1 MKPTTI
7 ASLQKCKQD
16 KKRFATITAY
26 DYSFAKLFADEGIN
40 VMLVGDSLGMTV
52 QGHDSTLPVTVAD
65 IAYHTAAVRRGAPN
79 CLLLADLPFMAY
91 ATPEQAFENAATV
104 MRAGA
109 NMVKIEGGEWLVE
122 TVQMLTERAV
132 PVCGHLG
139 LTPQSVNIFGGYKV
153 QGRGDE
159 AGDRLLSDA
168 LALEAAGAQLLVL
181 ECVPVELAK
190 RITEALAIPVIGIGA
205 GNVTDGQI
213 LVMHDAF
220 GITGGHIP
228 KFAKNFLAE
237 TGDIRAAVRQ
247 YMAEVESGVY
257 PGEEHSF
264 PLRSDVVL
272 IIETLP
278 LLRQQI
284 RRLRM
289 EGKRVALVPT
299 MGNLHDGHMKLVD
312 EAKARADVV
321 VVSIFV
327 NPMQFD
333 RPEDLAR
340 YPRTLQEDCEK
351 LNKRKVDLV
360 FAPSVKE
367 IYPNGTETHTYV
379 DVPGL
384 STMLEGASRPG
395 HFRGVSTIVSKLF
408 NLVQPDIACFGEK
421 DFQQLAL
428 IRKMVADMGFDI
440 EIVGVPIM
448 RAKDGLALSSRN
460 GYLTAEQRKI
470 APGLYKVLSSIADK
484 LQAGERDLDEI
495 IAIAGQELNEKGFRS
510 DDIQIRDAD
519 TLLEISENSKRAVI
533 LVAAWLGDARLIDNK
548 LVELA

>member
-1 MKPTTI
+1 M
-7 ASLQKCKQD
+7 
-16 KKRFATITAY
+16 
-26 DYSFAKLFADEGIN
+26 
-40 VMLVGDSLGMTV
+40 
-52 QGHDSTLPVTVAD
+52 
-65 IAYHTAAVRRGAPN
+65 
-79 CLLLADLPFMAY
+79 
-91 ATPEQAFENAATV
+91 
-104 MRAGA
+104 
-109 NMVKIEGGEWLVE
+109 
-122 TVQMLTERAV
+122 
-132 PVCGHLG
+132 
-139 LTPQSVNIFGGYKV
+139 
-153 QGRGDE
+153 
-159 AGDRLLSDA
+159 
-168 LALEAAGAQLLVL
+168 
-181 ECVPVELAK
+181 
-190 RITEALAIPVIGIGA
+190 
-205 GNVTDGQI
+205 
-213 LVMHDAF
+213 
-220 GITGGHIP
+220 
-228 KFAKNFLAE
+228 
-237 TGDIRAAVRQ
+237 
-247 YMAEVESGVY
+247 
-257 PGEEHSF
+257 
-264 PLRSDVVL
+264 L

-440 EIVGVPIM
+440 EIIGVPIM

-470 APGLYKVLSSIADK
+470 APALYKVLSSIADK

-495 IAIAGQELNEKGFRS
+495 ITIAGQELNEKGFRA

-519 TLLEISENSKRAVI
+519 TLLEVSETSKRAVI

-548 LVELA
+548 MVELA

>member
-1 MKPTTI
+1 M
-7 ASLQKCKQD
+7 
-16 KKRFATITAY
+16 
-26 DYSFAKLFADEGIN
+26 
-40 VMLVGDSLGMTV
+40 
-52 QGHDSTLPVTVAD
+52 
-65 IAYHTAAVRRGAPN
+65 
-79 CLLLADLPFMAY
+79 
-91 ATPEQAFENAATV
+91 
-104 MRAGA
+104 
-109 NMVKIEGGEWLVE
+109 
-122 TVQMLTERAV
+122 
-132 PVCGHLG
+132 
-139 LTPQSVNIFGGYKV
+139 
-153 QGRGDE
+153 
-159 AGDRLLSDA
+159 
-168 LALEAAGAQLLVL
+168 
-181 ECVPVELAK
+181 
-190 RITEALAIPVIGIGA
+190 
-205 GNVTDGQI
+205 
-213 LVMHDAF
+213 
-220 GITGGHIP
+220 
-228 KFAKNFLAE
+228 
-237 TGDIRAAVRQ
+237 
-247 YMAEVESGVY
+247 
-257 PGEEHSF
+257 
-264 PLRSDVVL
+264 RSDVVL

-440 EIVGVPIM
+440 EIIGVPIM

-495 IAIAGQELNEKGFRS
+495 IAIAGQELNEKGFRA

-519 TLLEISENSKRAVI
+519 TLLEVSENSKRAVI

>member
-1 MKPTTI
+1 M
-7 ASLQKCKQD
+7 
-16 KKRFATITAY
+16 
-26 DYSFAKLFADEGIN
+26 
-40 VMLVGDSLGMTV
+40 
-52 QGHDSTLPVTVAD
+52 
-65 IAYHTAAVRRGAPN
+65 
-79 CLLLADLPFMAY
+79 
-91 ATPEQAFENAATV
+91 
-104 MRAGA
+104 
-109 NMVKIEGGEWLVE
+109 
-122 TVQMLTERAV
+122 
-132 PVCGHLG
+132 
-139 LTPQSVNIFGGYKV
+139 
-153 QGRGDE
+153 
-159 AGDRLLSDA
+159 
-168 LALEAAGAQLLVL
+168 
-181 ECVPVELAK
+181 
-190 RITEALAIPVIGIGA
+190 
-205 GNVTDGQI
+205 
-213 LVMHDAF
+213 
-220 GITGGHIP
+220 
-228 KFAKNFLAE
+228 
-237 TGDIRAAVRQ
+237 
-247 YMAEVESGVY
+247 
-257 PGEEHSF
+257 
-264 PLRSDVVL
+264 
-272 IIETLP
+272 P

-299 MGNLHDGHMKLVD
+299 MGNLHNGHMKLVD

-495 IAIAGQELNEKGFRS
+495 ITIAGQELNEKGFRA

-519 TLLEISENSKRAVI
+519 TLLEVSETSKRAVI

-548 LVELA
+548 MVELA

>member
-1 MKPTTI
+1 M
-7 ASLQKCKQD
+7 
-16 KKRFATITAY
+16 
-26 DYSFAKLFADEGIN
+26 
-40 VMLVGDSLGMTV
+40 
-52 QGHDSTLPVTVAD
+52 
-65 IAYHTAAVRRGAPN
+65 
-79 CLLLADLPFMAY
+79 
-91 ATPEQAFENAATV
+91 
-104 MRAGA
+104 
-109 NMVKIEGGEWLVE
+109 
-122 TVQMLTERAV
+122 
-132 PVCGHLG
+132 
-139 LTPQSVNIFGGYKV
+139 
-153 QGRGDE
+153 
-159 AGDRLLSDA
+159 
-168 LALEAAGAQLLVL
+168 
-181 ECVPVELAK
+181 
-190 RITEALAIPVIGIGA
+190 
-205 GNVTDGQI
+205 
-213 LVMHDAF
+213 
-220 GITGGHIP
+220 
-228 KFAKNFLAE
+228 
-237 TGDIRAAVRQ
+237 
-247 YMAEVESGVY
+247 
-257 PGEEHSF
+257 
-264 PLRSDVVL
+264 L

-367 IYPNGTETHTYV
+367 IYPNGTEIHTYV

-495 IAIAGQELNEKGFRS
+495 ITIAGQELNEKGFRA
-510 DDIQIRDAD
+510 DDIQIRDAE
-519 TLLEISENSKRAVI
+519 TLLEVSETSKRAVI

-548 LVELA
+548 MVELA

>member
-1 MKPTTI
+1 M
-7 ASLQKCKQD
+7 
-16 KKRFATITAY
+16 
-26 DYSFAKLFADEGIN
+26 
-40 VMLVGDSLGMTV
+40 
-52 QGHDSTLPVTVAD
+52 
-65 IAYHTAAVRRGAPN
+65 
-79 CLLLADLPFMAY
+79 
-91 ATPEQAFENAATV
+91 
-104 MRAGA
+104 
-109 NMVKIEGGEWLVE
+109 
-122 TVQMLTERAV
+122 
-132 PVCGHLG
+132 
-139 LTPQSVNIFGGYKV
+139 
-153 QGRGDE
+153 
-159 AGDRLLSDA
+159 
-168 LALEAAGAQLLVL
+168 
-181 ECVPVELAK
+181 
-190 RITEALAIPVIGIGA
+190 
-205 GNVTDGQI
+205 
-213 LVMHDAF
+213 
-220 GITGGHIP
+220 
-228 KFAKNFLAE
+228 
-237 TGDIRAAVRQ
+237 
-247 YMAEVESGVY
+247 
-257 PGEEHSF
+257 
-264 PLRSDVVL
+264 L

-495 IAIAGQELNEKGFRS
+495 ITIAVKELYENGFRA

-519 TLLEISENSKRAVI
+519 TLLEVSENSKRAVI

-548 LVELA
+548 IVELV

>member
-1 MKPTTI
+1 M
-7 ASLQKCKQD
+7 
-16 KKRFATITAY
+16 
-26 DYSFAKLFADEGIN
+26 
-40 VMLVGDSLGMTV
+40 
-52 QGHDSTLPVTVAD
+52 
-65 IAYHTAAVRRGAPN
+65 
-79 CLLLADLPFMAY
+79 
-91 ATPEQAFENAATV
+91 
-104 MRAGA
+104 
-109 NMVKIEGGEWLVE
+109 
-122 TVQMLTERAV
+122 
-132 PVCGHLG
+132 
-139 LTPQSVNIFGGYKV
+139 
-153 QGRGDE
+153 
-159 AGDRLLSDA
+159 
-168 LALEAAGAQLLVL
+168 
-181 ECVPVELAK
+181 
-190 RITEALAIPVIGIGA
+190 
-205 GNVTDGQI
+205 
-213 LVMHDAF
+213 
-220 GITGGHIP
+220 
-228 KFAKNFLAE
+228 
-237 TGDIRAAVRQ
+237 
-247 YMAEVESGVY
+247 
-257 PGEEHSF
+257 
-264 PLRSDVVL
+264 L

-495 IAIAGQELNEKGFRS
+495 IAIAGQELNEKGFRA

-519 TLLEISENSKRAVI
+519 TLLEVSETSKRAVI

-548 LVELA
+548 I

>member
-1 MKPTTI
+1 M
-7 ASLQKCKQD
+7 
-16 KKRFATITAY
+16 
-26 DYSFAKLFADEGIN
+26 
-40 VMLVGDSLGMTV
+40 
-52 QGHDSTLPVTVAD
+52 
-65 IAYHTAAVRRGAPN
+65 
-79 CLLLADLPFMAY
+79 
-91 ATPEQAFENAATV
+91 
-104 MRAGA
+104 
-109 NMVKIEGGEWLVE
+109 
-122 TVQMLTERAV
+122 
-132 PVCGHLG
+132 
-139 LTPQSVNIFGGYKV
+139 
-153 QGRGDE
+153 
-159 AGDRLLSDA
+159 
-168 LALEAAGAQLLVL
+168 
-181 ECVPVELAK
+181 
-190 RITEALAIPVIGIGA
+190 
-205 GNVTDGQI
+205 
-213 LVMHDAF
+213 
-220 GITGGHIP
+220 
-228 KFAKNFLAE
+228 
-237 TGDIRAAVRQ
+237 
-247 YMAEVESGVY
+247 
-257 PGEEHSF
+257 
-264 PLRSDVVL
+264 L

-484 LQAGERDLDEI
+484 LQAGEQDLDEI
-495 IAIAGQELNEKGFRS
+495 IAIAGQELNEKGFRA

-519 TLLEISENSKRAVI
+519 TLLEVSETSKRAVI

-548 LVELA
+548 MVELA

>member
-1 MKPTTI
+1 M
-7 ASLQKCKQD
+7 
-16 KKRFATITAY
+16 
-26 DYSFAKLFADEGIN
+26 
-40 VMLVGDSLGMTV
+40 
-52 QGHDSTLPVTVAD
+52 
-65 IAYHTAAVRRGAPN
+65 
-79 CLLLADLPFMAY
+79 
-91 ATPEQAFENAATV
+91 
-104 MRAGA
+104 
-109 NMVKIEGGEWLVE
+109 
-122 TVQMLTERAV
+122 
-132 PVCGHLG
+132 
-139 LTPQSVNIFGGYKV
+139 
-153 QGRGDE
+153 
-159 AGDRLLSDA
+159 
-168 LALEAAGAQLLVL
+168 
-181 ECVPVELAK
+181 
-190 RITEALAIPVIGIGA
+190 
-205 GNVTDGQI
+205 
-213 LVMHDAF
+213 
-220 GITGGHIP
+220 
-228 KFAKNFLAE
+228 
-237 TGDIRAAVRQ
+237 
-247 YMAEVESGVY
+247 
-257 PGEEHSF
+257 
-264 PLRSDVVL
+264 L

-440 EIVGVPIM
+440 EIIGVPIM

-495 IAIAGQELNEKGFRS
+495 IAIAGQELNEKGFRA

-519 TLLEISENSKRAVI
+519 TLLEVSENSKRAVI

-548 LVELA
+548 MV

>member
-1 MKPTTI
+1 M
-7 ASLQKCKQD
+7 
-16 KKRFATITAY
+16 
-26 DYSFAKLFADEGIN
+26 
-40 VMLVGDSLGMTV
+40 
-52 QGHDSTLPVTVAD
+52 
-65 IAYHTAAVRRGAPN
+65 
-79 CLLLADLPFMAY
+79 
-91 ATPEQAFENAATV
+91 
-104 MRAGA
+104 
-109 NMVKIEGGEWLVE
+109 
-122 TVQMLTERAV
+122 
-132 PVCGHLG
+132 
-139 LTPQSVNIFGGYKV
+139 
-153 QGRGDE
+153 
-159 AGDRLLSDA
+159 
-168 LALEAAGAQLLVL
+168 
-181 ECVPVELAK
+181 
-190 RITEALAIPVIGIGA
+190 
-205 GNVTDGQI
+205 
-213 LVMHDAF
+213 
-220 GITGGHIP
+220 
-228 KFAKNFLAE
+228 
-237 TGDIRAAVRQ
+237 
-247 YMAEVESGVY
+247 
-257 PGEEHSF
+257 
-264 PLRSDVVL
+264 L

-367 IYPNGTETHTYV
+367 IYPNGTETHTSV

-440 EIVGVPIM
+440 EIIGVPIM

-470 APGLYKVLSSIADK
+470 APALYKVLSSIADK

-495 IAIAGQELNEKGFRS
+495 IAIAGQELNEKGFRA

-519 TLLEISENSKRAVI
+519 TLLEVSENSKRAVI

-548 LVELA
+548 MVELA

>member
-1 MKPTTI
+1 M
-7 ASLQKCKQD
+7 
-16 KKRFATITAY
+16 
-26 DYSFAKLFADEGIN
+26 
-40 VMLVGDSLGMTV
+40 
-52 QGHDSTLPVTVAD
+52 
-65 IAYHTAAVRRGAPN
+65 
-79 CLLLADLPFMAY
+79 
-91 ATPEQAFENAATV
+91 
-104 MRAGA
+104 
-109 NMVKIEGGEWLVE
+109 
-122 TVQMLTERAV
+122 
-132 PVCGHLG
+132 
-139 LTPQSVNIFGGYKV
+139 
-153 QGRGDE
+153 
-159 AGDRLLSDA
+159 
-168 LALEAAGAQLLVL
+168 
-181 ECVPVELAK
+181 
-190 RITEALAIPVIGIGA
+190 
-205 GNVTDGQI
+205 
-213 LVMHDAF
+213 
-220 GITGGHIP
+220 
-228 KFAKNFLAE
+228 
-237 TGDIRAAVRQ
+237 
-247 YMAEVESGVY
+247 
-257 PGEEHSF
+257 
-264 PLRSDVVL
+264 L

-440 EIVGVPIM
+440 ELVGVPIM

-495 IAIAGQELNEKGFRS
+495 IAIAGQELNEKGFRA

-519 TLLEISENSKRAVI
+519 TLLEVSENSKRAVI

>member
-1 MKPTTI
+1 M
-7 ASLQKCKQD
+7 
-16 KKRFATITAY
+16 
-26 DYSFAKLFADEGIN
+26 
-40 VMLVGDSLGMTV
+40 
-52 QGHDSTLPVTVAD
+52 
-65 IAYHTAAVRRGAPN
+65 
-79 CLLLADLPFMAY
+79 
-91 ATPEQAFENAATV
+91 
-104 MRAGA
+104 
-109 NMVKIEGGEWLVE
+109 
-122 TVQMLTERAV
+122 
-132 PVCGHLG
+132 
-139 LTPQSVNIFGGYKV
+139 
-153 QGRGDE
+153 
-159 AGDRLLSDA
+159 
-168 LALEAAGAQLLVL
+168 
-181 ECVPVELAK
+181 
-190 RITEALAIPVIGIGA
+190 
-205 GNVTDGQI
+205 
-213 LVMHDAF
+213 
-220 GITGGHIP
+220 
-228 KFAKNFLAE
+228 
-237 TGDIRAAVRQ
+237 
-247 YMAEVESGVY
+247 
-257 PGEEHSF
+257 
-264 PLRSDVVL
+264 L

-408 NLVQPDIACFGEK
+408 NLVQPDIVCFGEK

-440 EIVGVPIM
+440 EIIGVPIM

-495 IAIAGQELNEKGFRS
+495 IAIAGQELNEKGFRA

-519 TLLEISENSKRAVI
+519 TLLEVSENSKRAVI

-548 LVELA
+548 MVELA

>member
-1 MKPTTI
+1 M
-7 ASLQKCKQD
+7 
-16 KKRFATITAY
+16 
-26 DYSFAKLFADEGIN
+26 
-40 VMLVGDSLGMTV
+40 
-52 QGHDSTLPVTVAD
+52 
-65 IAYHTAAVRRGAPN
+65 
-79 CLLLADLPFMAY
+79 
-91 ATPEQAFENAATV
+91 
-104 MRAGA
+104 
-109 NMVKIEGGEWLVE
+109 
-122 TVQMLTERAV
+122 
-132 PVCGHLG
+132 
-139 LTPQSVNIFGGYKV
+139 
-153 QGRGDE
+153 
-159 AGDRLLSDA
+159 
-168 LALEAAGAQLLVL
+168 
-181 ECVPVELAK
+181 
-190 RITEALAIPVIGIGA
+190 
-205 GNVTDGQI
+205 
-213 LVMHDAF
+213 
-220 GITGGHIP
+220 
-228 KFAKNFLAE
+228 
-237 TGDIRAAVRQ
+237 
-247 YMAEVESGVY
+247 
-257 PGEEHSF
+257 
-264 PLRSDVVL
+264 L

-519 TLLEISENSKRAVI
+519 TLLEIAENSKRAVI

-548 LVELA
+548 MVELA

>member
-1 MKPTTI
+1 M
-7 ASLQKCKQD
+7 
-16 KKRFATITAY
+16 
-26 DYSFAKLFADEGIN
+26 
-40 VMLVGDSLGMTV
+40 
-52 QGHDSTLPVTVAD
+52 
-65 IAYHTAAVRRGAPN
+65 
-79 CLLLADLPFMAY
+79 
-91 ATPEQAFENAATV
+91 
-104 MRAGA
+104 
-109 NMVKIEGGEWLVE
+109 
-122 TVQMLTERAV
+122 
-132 PVCGHLG
+132 
-139 LTPQSVNIFGGYKV
+139 
-153 QGRGDE
+153 
-159 AGDRLLSDA
+159 
-168 LALEAAGAQLLVL
+168 
-181 ECVPVELAK
+181 
-190 RITEALAIPVIGIGA
+190 
-205 GNVTDGQI
+205 
-213 LVMHDAF
+213 
-220 GITGGHIP
+220 
-228 KFAKNFLAE
+228 
-237 TGDIRAAVRQ
+237 
-247 YMAEVESGVY
+247 
-257 PGEEHSF
+257 
-264 PLRSDVVL
+264 L

-460 GYLTAEQRKI
+460 GYLTAEQRTI

-548 LVELA
+548 MVELA

>member
-1 MKPTTI
+1 M
-7 ASLQKCKQD
+7 
-16 KKRFATITAY
+16 
-26 DYSFAKLFADEGIN
+26 
-40 VMLVGDSLGMTV
+40 
-52 QGHDSTLPVTVAD
+52 
-65 IAYHTAAVRRGAPN
+65 
-79 CLLLADLPFMAY
+79 
-91 ATPEQAFENAATV
+91 
-104 MRAGA
+104 
-109 NMVKIEGGEWLVE
+109 
-122 TVQMLTERAV
+122 
-132 PVCGHLG
+132 
-139 LTPQSVNIFGGYKV
+139 
-153 QGRGDE
+153 
-159 AGDRLLSDA
+159 
-168 LALEAAGAQLLVL
+168 
-181 ECVPVELAK
+181 
-190 RITEALAIPVIGIGA
+190 
-205 GNVTDGQI
+205 
-213 LVMHDAF
+213 
-220 GITGGHIP
+220 
-228 KFAKNFLAE
+228 
-237 TGDIRAAVRQ
+237 
-247 YMAEVESGVY
+247 
-257 PGEEHSF
+257 
-264 PLRSDVVL
+264 L

-495 IAIAGQELNEKGFRS
+495 IAIAGQELSEKGFRA

-519 TLLEISENSKRAVI
+519 TLLEVSETSKRAVI

-548 LVELA
+548 IVELA

>member
-1 MKPTTI
+1 M
-7 ASLQKCKQD
+7 
-16 KKRFATITAY
+16 
-26 DYSFAKLFADEGIN
+26 
-40 VMLVGDSLGMTV
+40 
-52 QGHDSTLPVTVAD
+52 
-65 IAYHTAAVRRGAPN
+65 
-79 CLLLADLPFMAY
+79 
-91 ATPEQAFENAATV
+91 
-104 MRAGA
+104 
-109 NMVKIEGGEWLVE
+109 
-122 TVQMLTERAV
+122 
-132 PVCGHLG
+132 
-139 LTPQSVNIFGGYKV
+139 
-153 QGRGDE
+153 
-159 AGDRLLSDA
+159 
-168 LALEAAGAQLLVL
+168 
-181 ECVPVELAK
+181 
-190 RITEALAIPVIGIGA
+190 
-205 GNVTDGQI
+205 
-213 LVMHDAF
+213 
-220 GITGGHIP
+220 
-228 KFAKNFLAE
+228 
-237 TGDIRAAVRQ
+237 
-247 YMAEVESGVY
+247 
-257 PGEEHSF
+257 
-264 PLRSDVVL
+264 L

-470 APGLYKVLSSIADK
+470 APGLYKILSSIADK

-495 IAIAGQELNEKGFRS
+495 IAIAGQELNEKGFRA

-519 TLLEISENSKRAVI
+519 TLLEVSETSKRAVI

-548 LVELA
+548 MVELA

>member
-1 MKPTTI
+1 M
-7 ASLQKCKQD
+7 
-16 KKRFATITAY
+16 
-26 DYSFAKLFADEGIN
+26 
-40 VMLVGDSLGMTV
+40 
-52 QGHDSTLPVTVAD
+52 
-65 IAYHTAAVRRGAPN
+65 
-79 CLLLADLPFMAY
+79 
-91 ATPEQAFENAATV
+91 
-104 MRAGA
+104 
-109 NMVKIEGGEWLVE
+109 
-122 TVQMLTERAV
+122 
-132 PVCGHLG
+132 
-139 LTPQSVNIFGGYKV
+139 
-153 QGRGDE
+153 
-159 AGDRLLSDA
+159 
-168 LALEAAGAQLLVL
+168 
-181 ECVPVELAK
+181 
-190 RITEALAIPVIGIGA
+190 
-205 GNVTDGQI
+205 
-213 LVMHDAF
+213 
-220 GITGGHIP
+220 
-228 KFAKNFLAE
+228 
-237 TGDIRAAVRQ
+237 
-247 YMAEVESGVY
+247 
-257 PGEEHSF
+257 
-264 PLRSDVVL
+264 L

-495 IAIAGQELNEKGFRS
+495 ITIAGQELNEKGFRA

-519 TLLEISENSKRAVI
+519 TLLEVSETSKRAVI
-533 LVAAWLGDARLIDNK
+533 LVAAWLGDARLLDNK
-548 LVELA
+548 MVELA

>member
-1 MKPTTI
+1 M
-7 ASLQKCKQD
+7 
-16 KKRFATITAY
+16 
-26 DYSFAKLFADEGIN
+26 
-40 VMLVGDSLGMTV
+40 
-52 QGHDSTLPVTVAD
+52 
-65 IAYHTAAVRRGAPN
+65 
-79 CLLLADLPFMAY
+79 
-91 ATPEQAFENAATV
+91 
-104 MRAGA
+104 
-109 NMVKIEGGEWLVE
+109 
-122 TVQMLTERAV
+122 
-132 PVCGHLG
+132 
-139 LTPQSVNIFGGYKV
+139 
-153 QGRGDE
+153 
-159 AGDRLLSDA
+159 
-168 LALEAAGAQLLVL
+168 
-181 ECVPVELAK
+181 
-190 RITEALAIPVIGIGA
+190 
-205 GNVTDGQI
+205 
-213 LVMHDAF
+213 
-220 GITGGHIP
+220 
-228 KFAKNFLAE
+228 
-237 TGDIRAAVRQ
+237 
-247 YMAEVESGVY
+247 
-257 PGEEHSF
+257 
-264 PLRSDVVL
+264 L
-272 IIETLP
+272 IIEPLP

-299 MGNLHDGHMKLVD
+299 MGNLHNGHMKLVD

-495 IAIAGQELNEKGFRS
+495 ITIAGQELNEKGFRA

-519 TLLEISENSKRAVI
+519 TLLEVSETSKRAVI

-548 LVELA
+548 MVELA

>member
-1 MKPTTI
+1 M
-7 ASLQKCKQD
+7 
-16 KKRFATITAY
+16 
-26 DYSFAKLFADEGIN
+26 
-40 VMLVGDSLGMTV
+40 
-52 QGHDSTLPVTVAD
+52 
-65 IAYHTAAVRRGAPN
+65 
-79 CLLLADLPFMAY
+79 
-91 ATPEQAFENAATV
+91 
-104 MRAGA
+104 
-109 NMVKIEGGEWLVE
+109 
-122 TVQMLTERAV
+122 
-132 PVCGHLG
+132 
-139 LTPQSVNIFGGYKV
+139 
-153 QGRGDE
+153 
-159 AGDRLLSDA
+159 
-168 LALEAAGAQLLVL
+168 
-181 ECVPVELAK
+181 
-190 RITEALAIPVIGIGA
+190 
-205 GNVTDGQI
+205 
-213 LVMHDAF
+213 
-220 GITGGHIP
+220 
-228 KFAKNFLAE
+228 
-237 TGDIRAAVRQ
+237 
-247 YMAEVESGVY
+247 
-257 PGEEHSF
+257 
-264 PLRSDVVL
+264 L

-351 LNKRKVDLV
+351 LNKPKVDLV

-495 IAIAGQELNEKGFRS
+495 ITIAGQELNEKGFRA

-519 TLLEISENSKRAVI
+519 TLLEVSETSKRAVI

-548 LVELA
+548 MVELA